1 MIRAGVQQSQCP
13 GLSPSQVSVEERS
26 SLMTMVVVS
35 LSNSIM
41 TRDMVIV
48 LVKMMIEKT
57 EQLPHLRIF
66 SLTTPDPSPPKHSP
80 T

>member
-1 MIRAGVQQSQCP
+1 MYLPKPPVLDHCAV
-13 GLSPSQVSVEERS
+13 
-26 SLMTMVVVS
+26 LMTMVVVS

-41 TRDMVIV
+41 ARDMVIV
-48 LVKMMIEKT
+48 LARMMIEKT

-66 SLTTPDPSPPKHSP
+66 SLTTPDPSPPQHSP